1 VVRLQDQSSKGET
14 SNSSEELWIAR
25 FIRAIVE
32 NTTIRETE
40 RQRNRRTD
48 GQTDRETTKRG
59 SEERYAISMGRVA
72 TKDGGR

>member
-1 VVRLQDQSSKGET
+1 VVRLQDPSSKGEIP
-14 SNSSEELWIAR
+14 NSSEELWIAR
-25 FIRAIVE
+25 LITAIVE

-48 GQTDRETTKRG
+48 GQTDRETKRG
-59 SEERYAISMGRVA
+59 SEARYAISMGRVA